1 VRCSFCNKPEDQVGI
16 MAASPDSL
24 PRAYICDE
32 CIRLCGRL
40 LEDKKLVGHPVLV
53 HPLLAHP
60 RTADLLD
67 AIVAWVR
74 HPGEAELGRVREIA
88 QAVVPRP

>member
-1 VRCSFCNKPEDQVGI
+1 

-40 LEDKKLVGHPVLV
+40 LEDDEPGKLAGHPVLV

-60 RTADLLD
+60 QTAELLD

-74 HPGEAELGRVREIA
+74 HPREAELGRVREIA